1 MGKMEQI
8 NFGVTIYMLIVSI
21 IVGLFM
27 WSFIAFIITLVSLFF
42 LCIHLK
48 LLR

>member
-1 MGKMEQI
+1 MGKREDI
-8 NFGVTIYMLIVSI
+8 NSEVQLYILIISI

-42 LCIHLK
+42 VCIYHK